1 MSNTIEQ
8 SKLRLVG
15 SARPSAEL
23 RAYEMNVGRLLRAF
37 VAEEG
42 GQGQQG
48 EPGRMQSAGA
58 VDIGQAQWA
67 ANAGIDYGVHAFI
80 ETVMVP
86 PGQRDSA
93 PVRLPG
99 LARTERGIH
108 RLDSRGG
115 LMASEAGERNSQ
127 VFRGRD
133 AGEVAQRPDESRESQ
148 RGVPEEIISKRL
160 IRIVRLLEWHQT
172 IGVVVR
178 GKRIHGRHAATLE
191 QLLRRGSSEA
201 GEIAYLVRIPK
212 PLGGVQELG
221 NVGE

>member
-1 MSNTIEQ
+1 
-8 SKLRLVG
+8 
-15 SARPSAEL
+15 
-23 RAYEMNVGRLLRAF
+23 
-37 VAEEG
+37 
-42 GQGQQG
+42 
-48 EPGRMQSAGA
+48 MQSAGA

-67 ANAGIDYGVHAFI
+67 ANAGIEYGVHAFI

-133 AGEVAQRPDESRESQ
+133 AGEVAQVTEHPVWLPASQRPDESRESQ